1 IEFNET
7 INAVLENYMK
17 EKNKSFDDDDKN
29 KDELL
34 TLFKNV
40 INIIERY
47 KITENDSYKLRKKI
61 SFCLLC

>member
-1 IEFNET
+1 
-7 INAVLENYMK
+7 MK

-40 INIIERY
+40 INIIERC